1 MIRFLIATIASHRL
15 YTNYVRSN
23 TQFHV
28 DMMFDSSIQSGVS
41 NILSVGIEIDLNPY
55 NTLHN

>member
-15 YTNYVRSN
+15 LTTYVPIPM
-23 TQFHV
+23 QFHV

-41 NILSVGIEIDLNPY
+41 NIPSVGIDIA
-55 NTLHN
+55 TVR